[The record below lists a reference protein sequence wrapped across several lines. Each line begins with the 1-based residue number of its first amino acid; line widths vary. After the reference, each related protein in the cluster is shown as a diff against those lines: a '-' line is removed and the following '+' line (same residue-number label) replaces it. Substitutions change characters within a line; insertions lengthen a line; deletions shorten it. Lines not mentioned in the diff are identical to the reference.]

1 MGRGRI
7 LVVDDEVQIRRAL
20 NRALTARGYTVQSVG
35 DGEAALAQAED
46 FNPGLVVLDLNLPG
60 KDGIQVCRELRAWSS
75 VPILVLSVRADEPDK
90 VEALDLGA
98 DDYLTKPFGIDE
110 LLARV
115 RALLRRAG
123 SGSPAPARR
132 FAQGGV
138 EIDAESHIVRRNG
151 SDVRLTKTE
160 WALLEQFAA
169 HPGRLLTHR
178 WLLEQVWGPAYGHD
192 VDVLRVF
199 VSQLRRKIEPD
210 PERPTILLTDPGV
223 GYRWVLRPSGE
234 RTSDDRPTGPMGTA
248 GSVGMAGT
256 VERSLR

>member
-1 MGRGRI
+1 VSGVGRGRI
-7 LVVDDEVQIRRAL
+7 LVVDDEIQIRRAL
-20 NRALTARGYTVQSVG
+20 ERALSARGYTVQSAG
-35 DGEAALAQAED
+35 DGEAALAMTED

-60 KDGIQVCRELRAWSS
+60 KDGMEVCRELRTWSS
-75 VPILVLSVRADEPDK
+75 VPILVLSVRADESDK

-123 SGSPAPARR
+123 GAGPAASQR
-132 FAQGGV
+132 FAVGGEGGV
-138 EIDAESHIVRRNG
+138 EIDIGSHTVRRDGN
-151 SDVRLTKTE
+151 DVRLTKTE
-160 WALLEQFAA
+160 RALLEQFAA

-178 WLLEQVWGPAYGHD
+178 WLLEQVWGEAYGHD

-210 PERPTILLTDPGV
+210 PERPTVLLTDPGV
-223 GYRWVLRPSGE
+223 GYRWVLRPTGE
-234 RTSDDRPTGPMGTA
+234 RSPDDRPGDRNTGSETVGR
-248 GSVGMAGT
+248 SV
-256 VERSLR
+256 R